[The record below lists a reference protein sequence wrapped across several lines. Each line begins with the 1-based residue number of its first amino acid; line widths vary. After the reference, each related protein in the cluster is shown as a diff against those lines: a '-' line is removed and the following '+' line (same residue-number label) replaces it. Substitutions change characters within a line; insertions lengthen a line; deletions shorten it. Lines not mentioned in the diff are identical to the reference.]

1 MSKTSKI
8 AVIPHEEFEE
18 LKAELS
24 EVKELLY
31 NMCSG
36 SGKKQDDWLNAKA
49 AAKFLGVTT
58 RTLQIWINKG
68 IVKVSKIGRKLRFKR
83 SDLEALL
90 DRNTLNR

>member
-1 MSKTSKI
+1 MVNSTKI
-8 AVIPHEEFEE
+8 AVIPHAEIEE

-31 NMCSG
+31 NMCSS
-36 SGKKQDDWLNAKA
+36 SGNKQDDWLTAKA

-58 RTLQIWINKG
+58 RTLSIWRQKG
-68 IVKVSKIGRKLRFKR
+68 VLKVSKIGRKLRFKR

-90 DRNTLNR
+90 NRNTLNG